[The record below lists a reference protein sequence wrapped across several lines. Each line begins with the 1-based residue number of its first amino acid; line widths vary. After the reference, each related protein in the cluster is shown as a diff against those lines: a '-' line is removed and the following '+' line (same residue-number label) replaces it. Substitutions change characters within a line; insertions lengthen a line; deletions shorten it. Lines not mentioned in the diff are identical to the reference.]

1 MEERENRV
9 REWFSMWLRQDCTGL
24 ETLFCPEAVY
34 VESWGPE
41 YHGADQIR
49 LWFEEWNRRGI
60 VLKWEIRQFF
70 HKGEQTAVEWLF
82 ENRVDGRTEA
92 FEGMTLICWADDGR
106 ILRLQEFG
114 CNLRR
119 YDPYENGPEPV
130 FREENP
136 SGSELYKNKTGWP
149 SLGRSAGLFLYGSGG
164 RGHSQSS
171 RSLPPAAPGL

>member
-82 ENRVDGRTEA
+82 
-92 FEGMTLICWADDGR
+92 
-106 ILRLQEFG
+106 
-114 CNLRR
+114 
-119 YDPYENGPEPV
+119 
-130 FREENP
+130 
-136 SGSELYKNKTGWP
+136 
-149 SLGRSAGLFLYGSGG
+149 LFSGG
-164 RGHSQSS
+164 LTAASGGIAA
-171 RSLPPAAPGL
+171 SLIVGVLAALVGKSKDQN

>member
-1 MEERENRV
+1 MG
-9 REWFSMWLRQDCTGL
+9 D
-24 ETLFCPEAVY
+24 P
-34 VESWGPE
+34 
-41 YHGADQIR
+41 
-49 LWFEEWNRRGI
+49 
-60 VLKWEIRQFF
+60 QFF

-92 FEGMTLICWADDGR
+92 FEGMTLIRWADDGR

-136 SGSELYKNKTGWP
+136 LW
-149 SLGRSAGLFLYGSGG
+149 F
-164 RGHSQSS
+164 
-171 RSLPPAAPGL
+171 

>member
-60 VLKWEIRQFF
+60 VLKWEIRSSST
-70 HKGEQTAVEWLF
+70 KGSRRRWS
-82 ENRVDGRTEA
+82 
-92 FEGMTLICWADDGR
+92 
-106 ILRLQEFG
+106 G
-114 CNLRR
+114 CL
-119 YDPYENGPEPV
+119 
-130 FREENP
+130 
-136 SGSELYKNKTGWP
+136 KTGWTAVP
-149 SLGRSAGLFLYGSGG
+149 KPLRA
-164 RGHSQSS
+164 
-171 RSLPPAAPGL
+171 

>member
-92 FEGMTLICWADDGR
+92 FEGMTLICWADDGADSPPAG
-106 ILRLQEFG
+106 IRLQ
-114 CNLRR
+114 
-119 YDPYENGPEPV
+119 
-130 FREENP
+130 
-136 SGSELYKNKTGWP
+136 
-149 SLGRSAGLFLYGSGG
+149 
-164 RGHSQSS
+164 
-171 RSLPPAAPGL
+171 PPAV